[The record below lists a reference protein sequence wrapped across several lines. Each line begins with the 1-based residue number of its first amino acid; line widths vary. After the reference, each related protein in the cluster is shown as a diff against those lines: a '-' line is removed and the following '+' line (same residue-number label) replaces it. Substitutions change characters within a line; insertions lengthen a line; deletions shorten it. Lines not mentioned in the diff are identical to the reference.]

1 MTKTLPDTT
10 VRRAEEVLAPT
21 YSRPPV
27 LFEKGE
33 GCWLEDDHGRRYL
46 DMGSGIA
53 VNALGH
59 GNETV
64 TRALAEASCRP
75 LHLSNLYHTRAPV
88 ELANSLVEKSF
99 ADRVFFANSGTEA
112 VEAAIK
118 FARAAH
124 PDRDRIIFFDGSFH
138 GRTLGALAA
147 TDRPDYQ
154 APFRPL
160 PEGFTRAAF
169 NDIDALAVIDETSAA
184 VIVEPIQGERG
195 VRLADR
201 TWLREVHRKCRST
214 GALLIF
220 DEIQCGL
227 GRTGRLWAHEE
238 AGITPDLMT
247 LAKPLGGG
255 LPIGAV
261 LMTEAVASHL
271 RPGMHGTTFGG
282 GPAVT
287 HVARAVFQRL
297 SDPELLQRVRELGT
311 HLDGALRAIKSD
323 LVHEVRG
330 IGLMLGVKVGAPVKE
345 VVAAALE
352 EHLLVLPSADQVIRF
367 LPALTVTREELDE
380 AAKRFSTALDR
391 IYSQRA
397 EDNHDA

>member
-1 MTKTLPDTT
+1 
-10 VRRAEEVLAPT
+10 
-21 YSRPPV
+21 
-27 LFEKGE
+27 
-33 GCWLEDDHGRRYL
+33 
-46 DMGSGIA
+46 
-53 VNALGH
+53 
-59 GNETV
+59 
-64 TRALAEASCRP
+64 
-75 LHLSNLYHTRAPV
+75 
-88 ELANSLVEKSF
+88 
-99 ADRVFFANSGTEA
+99 
-112 VEAAIK
+112 
-118 FARAAH
+118 
-124 PDRDRIIFFDGSFH
+124 
-138 GRTLGALAA
+138 
-147 TDRPDYQ
+147 
-154 APFRPL
+154 
-160 PEGFTRAAF
+160 
-169 NDIDALAVIDETSAA
+169 
-184 VIVEPIQGERG
+184 
-195 VRLADR
+195 
-201 TWLREVHRKCRST
+201 
-214 GALLIF
+214 
-220 DEIQCGL
+220 
-227 GRTGRLWAHEE
+227 
-238 AGITPDLMT
+238 
-247 LAKPLGGG
+247 
-255 LPIGAV
+255 
-261 LMTEAVASHL
+261 MTEAVASHL